1 MMSVKIGF
9 ALLLLYLAHDVID
22 DILWQRI
29 AVLAIAVE
37 KTYV

>member
-9 ALLLLYLAHDVID
+9 ALLLHYLAHDVID
-22 DILWQRI
+22 DIPWQRI
-29 AVLAIAVE
+29 DVLAIAVE